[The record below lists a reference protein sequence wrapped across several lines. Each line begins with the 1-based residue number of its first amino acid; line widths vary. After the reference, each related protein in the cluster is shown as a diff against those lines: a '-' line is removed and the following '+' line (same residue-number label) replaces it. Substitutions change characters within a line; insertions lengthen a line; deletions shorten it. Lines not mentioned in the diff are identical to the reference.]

1 MANQNKAQVVNELE
15 QHPHLEFQSMLA
27 ELSANFVRI
36 SCDAVDGVIQESL
49 RRIAKNLDLDHIAL
63 GLLTEDGQD
72 FYSKYQF
79 TNNAR
84 VKPWLSSSLM
94 SEGPYVT
101 KTLLEGKPF
110 IMHDVEKLPREAAK
124 DREGFLRYGIRAD
137 LVFPMIIGGHLRGG
151 IGFASSRPRQWHDN
165 VVRGLSLMSDVFA
178 NALERKYHLQALQS
192 REEQML
198 LASEAADVGLWVWNI
213 EPDTIWATD
222 KARKHYGI
230 SPDDVLNMQRFLA
243 CLHPDDRERVKNA
256 VEQVFRNGGSFKEE
270 HRVVHPDGCEYWIRA
285 TGKCQFRDSRQ
296 PERIMGASL
305 NVTEKRRANDQLKAA
320 LEEIQNLQERIQHE
334 NVYLRHEIADRK
346 GSKIVNGCE
355 AIRRI
360 LEQVQQVAATPASVL
375 ISGETGTGK
384 ELLAL
389 AIHEASPR
397 KNRSMIQVNCAAI
410 PAALIESELFG
421 REKGAFT
428 GALSKQVGRFELA
441 DGSTLFLDEVGELPL
456 DAQAKLLRVLQEK
469 QFERLGNPKPIK
481 VDVRII
487 AATNRNLSQEVAEGR
502 FREDLYYRLNVF
514 PIQLP
519 PLRERREDIPKLV
532 ETFVQEFAAGMDK
545 NIDAVDKNSLQS
557 LCLYEWPG
565 NIRELR
571 NVIERAVILAKGPIL
586 KIALPI
592 DGLGTVSIS
601 SSSSLASLEEVE
613 RQHIIH
619 VLEACGWRVRGQGG
633 AAAILGLNPNTLE
646 SRMTKLG
653 IRRPSSV

>member
-1 MANQNKAQVVNELE
+1 MSNQHKSQIVVNELE
-15 QHPHLEFQSMLA
+15 QHMMFQSLLA
-27 ELSANFVRI
+27 EISANFVRI
-36 SCDAVDGVIQESL
+36 SCDAVDGAIQESL
-49 RRIAKNLDLDHIAL
+49 RRIAENLDLDLISL
-63 GLLTEDGQD
+63 GLLTADGQD
-72 FYSKYQF
+72 FFSKYQY

-84 VKPWLSSSLM
+84 LKPWLSSSLM
-94 SEGPYVT
+94 SESPYFA
-101 KTLLEGKPF
+101 KTLLAGKHF
-110 IMHDVEKLPREAAK
+110 IMHDVDKLPPEAAN
-124 DREGFLRYGIRAD
+124 DRERFLRYGIRAD

-151 IGFASSRPRQWHDN
+151 ISFASSRPRQWHDN

-213 EPDTIWATD
+213 ALDTIWATD
-222 KARKHYGI
+222 KARKLYGL
-230 SPDDVLNMQRFLA
+230 SPDDVLNMQHFLA
-243 CLHPDDRERVKNA
+243 CLHPDDRERIKNA
-256 VEQVFRNGGSFKEE
+256 VEQVFRNSGSFKEE
-270 HRVVHPDGCEYWIRA
+270 YRVVHPDGSEYWICV
-285 TGKCQFRDSRQ
+285 TGKCQFSESGQ

-305 NVTEKRRANDQLKAA
+305 NITEKRRANDELKAA
-320 LEEIQNLQERIQHE
+320 LEKIHNLQERIQHE

-355 AIRRI
+355 AMRRI

-441 DGSTLFLDEVGELPL
+441 DSSTLFLDEVGELPL

-519 PLRERREDIPKLV
+519 PLRERREDIPKLI

-545 NIDAVDKNSLQS
+545 NIVAVDKNSLQG

-571 NVIERAVILAKGPIL
+571 NVIERAVILAKNPLL

-592 DGLGTVSIS
+592 DGLGTIS
-601 SSSSLASLEEVE
+601 MPSSSSLASLEEVE
-613 RQHIIH
+613 RQHITH
-619 VLEACGWRVRGQGG
+619 VLETCGWRVRGQGG

-646 SRMTKLG
+646 SRMTKLD

>member
-1 MANQNKAQVVNELE
+1 VSNQHKPQVVVNELE
-15 QHPHLEFQSMLA
+15 PHLLFQCLLA
-27 ELSANFVRI
+27 EISANFVRI
-36 SCDAVDGVIQESL
+36 SCDAVDGAIQESL
-49 RRIAKNLDLDHIAL
+49 RRIAENLDLDLIAL
-63 GLLTEDGQD
+63 GLLTGDGQD
-72 FYSKYQF
+72 FYSKYQY
-79 TNNAR
+79 TGNAR

-94 SEGPYVT
+94 SEGPYLT
-101 KTLLEGKPF
+101 KTLLAGKPF
-110 IMHDVEKLPREAAK
+110 IMHDVEKLPPEAAK

-151 IGFASSRPRQWHDN
+151 IGFASSRPRQWHEN

-178 NALERKYHLQALQS
+178 NALERKYHLHVVQS
-192 REEQML
+192 REEHMR
-198 LASEAADVGLWVWNI
+198 LASEAADVGLWVWDI
-213 EPDTIWATD
+213 ASDTIWATD
-222 KARKHYGI
+222 KARNLYGV
-230 SPDDVLNMQRFLA
+230 SSDEVLNMQRFLA
-243 CLHPDDRERVKNA
+243 CLHPDDFERVKNS
-256 VEQVFRNGGSFKEE
+256 VEQAFRNGGAFKEE
-270 HRVVHPDGCEYWIRA
+270 YRVVHPDGSKYWIRA
-285 TGKCQFRDSRQ
+285 IGNCQVTESSQ

-305 NVTEKRRANDQLKAA
+305 NVTEKRRADDELKAA
-320 LEEIQNLQERIQHE
+320 LEEIHNLQERIQHE
-334 NVYLRHEIADRK
+334 NIYLRHEIADRK

-545 NIDAVDKNSLQS
+545 NIVAVDKNSLQG
-557 LCLYEWPG
+557 LCLYDWPG

-571 NVIERAVILAKGPIL
+571 NVIERAVILTKSPIL

-592 DGLGTVSIS
+592 DGLGTVSMPS
-601 SSSSLASLEEVE
+601 SSGLASLEEVE
-613 RQHIIH
+613 RQHITH

-646 SRMTKLG
+646 SRMTKLD

>member
-1 MANQNKAQVVNELE
+1 
-15 QHPHLEFQSMLA
+15 
-27 ELSANFVRI
+27 
-36 SCDAVDGVIQESL
+36 
-49 RRIAKNLDLDHIAL
+49 
-63 GLLTEDGQD
+63 
-72 FYSKYQF
+72 
-79 TNNAR
+79 
-84 VKPWLSSSLM
+84 
-94 SEGPYVT
+94 
-101 KTLLEGKPF
+101 
-110 IMHDVEKLPREAAK
+110 
-124 DREGFLRYGIRAD
+124 
-137 LVFPMIIGGHLRGG
+137 MIIGGHLRGG
-151 IGFASSRPRQWHDN
+151 ISFASSRPRQWHDN
-165 VVRGLSLMSDVFA
+165 IVRGLSLMSDVFA

-213 EPDTIWATD
+213 ALDTIWATD
-222 KARKHYGI
+222 KARKLYGL

-243 CLHPDDRERVKNA
+243 CLHPDDRERIKNA
-256 VEQVFRNGGSFKEE
+256 VEQVFRNSGSFKEE
-270 HRVVHPDGCEYWIRA
+270 YRVVHPDGSEYWICV
-285 TGKCQFRDSRQ
+285 TGKCQFSDSGQ

-305 NVTEKRRANDQLKAA
+305 NITEKRRANDELKAA
-320 LEEIQNLQERIQHE
+320 LEKIHNLQERIQHE

-355 AIRRI
+355 AMRRI

-441 DGSTLFLDEVGELPL
+441 DSSTLFLDEVGELPL

-519 PLRERREDIPKLV
+519 PLRERREDIPKLI

-545 NIDAVDKNSLQS
+545 NIVAVDKNSLQG

-571 NVIERAVILAKGPIL
+571 NVIERAVILAKNPIL

-592 DGLGTVSIS
+592 DGLGTLSMP

-613 RQHIIH
+613 RQHITH
-619 VLEACGWRVRGQGG
+619 VLETCGWRVRGQGG

-646 SRMTKLG
+646 SRMTKLD